1 MLFKTGCCDAV
12 DHFCY
17 FAGALVVGDC
27 QWQYPGQLYSFAL
40 CHCRGDGLDSSDSG
54 ASPVLGD
61 GMV

>member
-17 FAGALVVGDC
+17 SAGALVVGDC
-27 QWQYPGQLYSFAL
+27 QRQYPGQLYSPAL
-40 CHCRGDGLDSSDSG
+40 YHCRGDGLDSSDSG
-54 ASPVLGD
+54 APPVLGG